1 MENQAILILLILLA
15 SFAGYA
21 VRRHRV
27 TPDSRFRQTSAKGK
41 WRGVGERVFWLCVS
55 FHHVIFYDE
64 TNNNKEYQ
72 RTRSVIPSAAH
83 VQIHAAAILKRSDVG
98 ARASTSALVFR
109 QLRAAG
115 KQMQCVRCAQHNIV
129 WLWLDGTTVVTIHI
143 HHGAHATCVDKQ
155 PPESESMS
163 ARKKVCCR
171 LPSHEDSLKHTR
183 LRGDWHRTVFK

>member
-1 MENQAILILLILLA
+1 MHGCAW
-15 SFAGYA
+15 GYRMLT
-21 VRRHRV
+21 VN
-27 TPDSRFRQTSAKGK
+27 KGK

-64 TNNNKEYQ
+64 TNNNKESQ

-129 WLWLDGTTVVTIHI
+129 WLWLDGTTAVTIHI
-143 HHGAHATCVDKQ
+143 HHGAQATCVDRQ

-163 ARKKVCCR
+163 TRKKVCCR

>member
-1 MENQAILILLILLA
+1 MVVSSLA
-15 SFAGYA
+15 
-21 VRRHRV
+21 
-27 TPDSRFRQTSAKGK
+27 PDSALDHVTRPVKGK

-64 TNNNKEYQ
+64 TNNNKESQ

-143 HHGAHATCVDKQ
+143 HHGARSTRDLCGQAT
-155 PPESESMS
+155 
-163 ARKKVCCR
+163 ARK
-171 LPSHEDSLKHTR
+171 
-183 LRGDWHRTVFK
+183 